1 MTLRVSGKNIDIGE
15 ALRSHVQQ
23 RISVMATKYFD
34 GSISGHVT
42 LEPEGSAYRTDCALH
57 LSSGIT
63 LHAEAIAHDP
73 YASFDQAAGR
83 IEKRLRRYK
92 GRLKAHH
99 PAANGAG
106 FEATGQTTLANYV
119 IVPPDDDSEEIEDF
133 NPVVVAE
140 TTGRLRDLSVSAAVM
155 DLDLTGA
162 PVIVFRHAGNGRVNI
177 VYRRLDGH
185 IGWIDPTV
193 PVAGAAVK
201 NAD

>member
-23 RISVMATKYFD
+23 RISAMATKYFD

-99 PAANGAG
+99 PVANGAG
-106 FEATGQTTLANYV
+106 LEAAGQTLANYV
-119 IVPPDDDSEEIEDF
+119 IAAPDDGSEEIEHF

-177 VYRRLDGH
+177 VYRRRDGH

-193 PVAGAAVK
+193 PVAGATVN

>member
-1 MTLRVSGKNIDIGE
+1 MTLRVSGKNLDIGE
-15 ALRSHVQQ
+15 ALRVYVEQ
-23 RISVMATKYFD
+23 RINAMAVKYFD
-34 GSISGHVT
+34 GGITGHVT
-42 LEPEGSAYRTDCALH
+42 LEPEGSGYRTDCALH

-63 LHAEAIAHDP
+63 LHAEARAQEP

-92 GRLKAHH
+92 GRLKSHH
-99 PAANGAG
+99 PAGNGSASESG
-106 FEATGQTTLANYV
+106 GQTLANYV
-119 IVPPDDDSEEIEDF
+119 IAPPDAEAEEIVDF
-133 NPVVVAE
+133 NPVVIAE

-185 IGWIDPTV
+185 IGWVDP
-193 PVAGAAVK
+193 AGPLSGVRTE
-201 NAD
+201 NADS

>member
-15 ALRSHVQQ
+15 ALRSYVQQ
-23 RISVMATKYFD
+23 RIAAMSLKYFD
-34 GSISGHVT
+34 GSVTGHVT
-42 LEPEGSAYRTDCALH
+42 LEPEGSGYRTDCALH

-63 LHAEAIAHDP
+63 LHAEATAHEP

-92 GRLKAHH
+92 GRLKSHH
-99 PAANGAG
+99 PASNGSGSEMA
-106 FEATGQTTLANYV
+106 GQTLASYV
-119 IVPPDDDSEEIEDF
+119 IAPLDTEAEEIDDF

-140 TTGRLRDLSVSAAVM
+140 TIGRLRDLSVSAAVM

-177 VYRRLDGH
+177 VYRRSDGH

-193 PVAGAAVK
+193 PVAGATREE
-201 NAD
+201 

>member
-1 MTLRVSGKNIDIGE
+1 MTLRVSGKNLDIGE

-23 RISVMATKYFD
+23 RISAMASKYFD
-34 GSISGHVT
+34 GSMSGHVT

-63 LHAEAIAHDP
+63 LQAEAIAHDP
-73 YASFDQAAGR
+73 YVSFDQAAGR

-92 GRLKAHH
+92 GRLKGHH
-99 PAANGAG
+99 PVGNGAA
-106 FEATGQTTLANYV
+106 FEAPGQTLANYV
-119 IVPPDDDSEEIEDF
+119 ITAPDADAEEIVDF

-193 PVAGAAVK
+193 PVAGAAEK
-201 NAD
+201 DAD